1 MSACDASAGTV
12 RMSGPLDLEQ
22 MLRGYAERRAE
33 LDRAGV
39 AFVSEISDAE
49 AERFSKSVLL
59 MSVERRNR
67 RDLPLTVYINSG
79 GGAVGAGLAMIEIMA
94 RVRRQFGLTIH
105 TCVTGYA
112 YSMGAILFQAGD
124 RRIMGEFSTLMLHGT
139 QWMLIGEDE
148 KVFKDYL
155 KLATHYQEVIGNLF
169 AQRTGLHDGGWWR
182 DYIYS
187 GRDKFL
193 SPRECLELNLVDEV
207 VNYDYRGGGEPP
219 PPAVLRP

>member
-1 MSACDASAGTV
+1 MG
-12 RMSGPLDLEQ
+12 GPLDLDQ
-22 MLRGYAERRAE
+22 LLRGYSERRAE

-39 AFVSEISDAE
+39 AFVSDITDAE

-59 MSVERRNR
+59 MAIERRNR

-79 GGAVGAGLAMIEIMA
+79 GGSVGAGLAMIEIMA
-94 RVRRQFGLTIH
+94 RVRRQYGLVIH
-105 TCVTGYA
+105 TVVTGYA

-139 QWMLIGEDE
+139 QWMLVGEDE

-155 KLATHYQEVIGNLF
+155 KLATHYQDVIGGLF
-169 AQRTGLHDGGWWR
+169 AQRTRLHDAEWWR
-182 DYIYS
+182 DFIYN

-193 SPRECLELNLVDEV
+193 SPKECLELQLVDEV
-207 VNYDYRGGGEPP
+207 MNYDFTPTDDTP
-219 PPAVLRP
+219 QVIRP

>member
-1 MSACDASAGTV
+1 MGT
-12 RMSGPLDLEQ
+12 PFDLDQL
-22 MLRGYAERRAE
+22 LRGYAERRAE

-39 AFVSEISDAE
+39 AFVSEMTDQE

-59 MSVERRNR
+59 MAIERRNR

-79 GGAVGAGLAMIEIMA
+79 GGSVGAGLAMIEIMA
-94 RVRRQFGLTIH
+94 RVRRQYGLVIH
-105 TCVTGYA
+105 TVVTGYA
-112 YSMGAILFQAGD
+112 YSMGAILLQAGD
-124 RRIMGEFSTLMLHGT
+124 HRVMGEFSTLMLHGT

-155 KLATHYQEVIGNLF
+155 KLATHYQEVIGGLF
-169 AQRTGLHDGGWWR
+169 AQRTGLHDAEWWR

-193 SPRECLELNLVDEV
+193 SPQECLDLNLIDEV
-207 VNYDYRGGGEPP
+207 VRYDFGANMRPP
-219 PPAVLRP
+219 QVERPS